1 MKKTLIALAAIA
13 AVGAASAQT
22 TTGAPGFQIT
32 GNFNAGYVA
41 NTYKGNSANGFEQN
55 GMGTSQIMFRGLE
68 DLGGGLSAYFLHD
81 TDIQFMT
88 NRGDTGVLPAAGVS
102 IPDSPTGAPVA
113 LKNNGTATTFGNDQK
128 MVGLRG
134 SFGDIAIGTINN
146 SALYNYVVLVSPV
159 AGTSYGS
166 GYALIT
172 AANPTMGAVRW
183 DNTIQYKTPV
193 ISGFQGTVQYVAKQT
208 PQGAAASVTAP
219 INYSPALGATNV
231 DGVVELS
238 GRYSNGPL
246 TVAYTNQR
254 TDGVQTS
261 TFGTIGTLSALGAAY
276 DISPAWKVTAGVET
290 ITVSAA
296 GDVGAKAVDRS
307 NYMTGVFY
315 TTGASTFW
323 SQYGSLTENAA
334 GAKNGK
340 TTTMA
345 SVGFKYAL
353 SKMTAV
359 EARYERADDQ
369 AGVIVMPG
377 SLVMLNNDTV
387 RTRSTV
393 GVNLNF

>member
-1 MKKTLIALAAIA
+1 MKKTLIALAAL
-13 AVGAASAQT
+13 AVIGSVSAQT

-32 GNFNAGYVA
+32 GNFNGGFVA
-41 NTYKGNSANGFEQN
+41 NSYKGNTANGFEQN

-81 TDIQFMT
+81 TDIQFAT
-88 NRGDTGVLPAAGVS
+88 NRGDTGVVPGLTAATS
-102 IPDSPTGAPVA
+102 T
-113 LKNNGTATTFGNDQK
+113 LNNKGTASTFGNDQK
-128 MVGLRG
+128 MVGMRG

-183 DNTIQYKTPV
+183 DNTIQYKTPNL
-193 ISGFQGTVQYVAKQT
+193 SGFVGTVQYAAKQT
-208 PQGAAASVTAP
+208 PFTAAASSTAP
-219 INYSPALGATNV
+219 LNYSPALGASNV
-231 DGVVELS
+231 DGALELS
-238 GRYSNGPL
+238 GRYTSGPL
-246 TVAYTNQR
+246 IVAYTNQR
-254 TDGVQTS
+254 TDGVIGGY
-261 TFGTIGTLSALGAAY
+261 GTIGTLSALAVAY
-276 DISPAWKVTAGVET
+276 DITSAWKVTAGAQT

-296 GDVGAKAVDRS
+296 GDIGPKAVDRS

-315 TTGASTFW
+315 TAGASTFW
-323 SQYGSLTENAA
+323 GQYGALTENAA
-334 GAKNGK
+334 GSYKDK

-353 SKMTAV
+353 SKMTSF
-359 EARYERADDQ
+359 EARYERADDL
-369 AGVIVMPG
+369 ANVIVLPG
-377 SLVMLNNDTV
+377 SLTAVTGETV

-393 GVNLNF
+393 GINVNF

>member
-1 MKKTLIALAAIA
+1 MKKTLIALAAL
-13 AVGAASAQT
+13 AVIGSVSAQT

-32 GNFNAGYVA
+32 GNFNGGFVA
-41 NTYKGNSANGFEQN
+41 NSYKGNTANGFEQN

-81 TDIQFMT
+81 TDIQFAT
-88 NRGDTGVLPAAGVS
+88 NRGDTGVVPGLTAATS
-102 IPDSPTGAPVA
+102 T
-113 LKNNGTATTFGNDQK
+113 LNNKGTASTFGNDQK
-128 MVGLRG
+128 MVGMRG